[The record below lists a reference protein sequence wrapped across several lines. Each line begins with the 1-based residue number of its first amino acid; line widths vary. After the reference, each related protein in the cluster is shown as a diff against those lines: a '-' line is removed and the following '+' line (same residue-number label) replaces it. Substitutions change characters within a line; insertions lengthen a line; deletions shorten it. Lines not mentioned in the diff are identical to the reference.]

1 MRFAITG
8 LLEITEQAFAFHEA
22 MNEIPVVLV
31 LHAERARGQRIFQ
44 HEPESP
50 PGLRMHAE
58 YICQYRIGGLVL
70 PDSSI
75 LAKPQEVHPR
85 RKAELVACQASI
97 GTKTAGSVHITVMGE
112 IGAVSLLDPERDGL
126 GNQRLEFN
134 GVGCRYRIHHE
145 FVMATNP
152 RSTNNPLR
160 QQNVTAQR
168 TIQFQQTVSL
178 DESTRY
184 CPDYVLCTHAGPYF
198 SYHAIA
204 HSRDFTKLQTNRPAI

>member
-97 GTKTAGSVHITVMGE
+97 GTKTASSVHIAV
-112 IGAVSLLDPERDGL
+112 IGQIRAVSLLDPERDWL
-126 GNQRLEFN
+126 RDKRLELN
-134 GVGCRYRIHHE
+134 GVRCGNSIDRE
-145 FVMATNP
+145 FVVATNP
-152 RSTNNPLR
+152 
-160 QQNVTAQR
+160 
-168 TIQFQQTVSL
+168 
-178 DESTRY
+178 
-184 CPDYVLCTHAGPYF
+184 
-198 SYHAIA
+198 
-204 HSRDFTKLQTNRPAI
+204 